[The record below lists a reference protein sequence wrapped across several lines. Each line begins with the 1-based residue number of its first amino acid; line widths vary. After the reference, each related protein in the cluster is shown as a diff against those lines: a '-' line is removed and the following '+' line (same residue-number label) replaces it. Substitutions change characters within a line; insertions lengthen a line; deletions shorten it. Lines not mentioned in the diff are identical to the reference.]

1 MELLSFSAAKDSGEL
16 ANVVGVCSSTD
27 QFKSYLNQAVRKIM
41 RRGNWFGTVQKI
53 RVCVY
58 DNCITWPRYVGT
70 VLANNVSGHHVQP
83 QNLWWSFLPILAS
96 EYWSCWGNIRSLV
109 DSGRCWG
116 NATGELDGTTPVFR
130 NIPCGQDMYVRAW
143 LSWKGDAG
151 KTITIFGI
159 DGNGQE
165 IYTTR
170 PDGTFQPGVVLT
182 LAVPYTVTPFQIRKI
197 TRVLK
202 QPTQGIVRLYAY
214 DGTTLYDVATYDPSE
229 LSPNYT
235 HEKLHGVCVSR
246 ACGGVRSIEALIKL
260 EFVPVVNDSDL
271 VLIENLDAI
280 ALMIQSQR
288 EKDAGHL
295 EAANGLEGD
304 CFRENNYSLRDRFPI
319 EQFVSTFQPFGTAR
333 LERITGG
340 FI

>member
-1 MELLSFSAAKDSGEL
+1 MPELLSFRAAKDSNEL
-16 ANVVGVCSSTD
+16 ANISGVCPSSE

-70 VLANNVSGHHVQP
+70 ILANNVSGRHVPP
-83 QNLWWSFLPILAS
+83 QNLWWNFLPIQRD
-96 EYWSCWGNIRSLV
+96 EYWPHWDGIRNC
-109 DSGRCWG
+109 GHCCG
-116 NATGELDGTTPVFR
+116 NAVGEMDGTTPVFQ
-130 NIPCGQDMYVRAW
+130 NIPCGQAMFVRAY
-143 LSWKGDAG
+143 LSWKPDAG

-159 DGNGQE
+159 DANGQE

-170 PDGTFQPGVVLT
+170 PDGTRQPGVVVT
-182 LAVPYTVTPFQIRKI
+182 LAVPYAVTPFQIRKI

-214 DGTTLYDVATYDPSE
+214 DGTTLYDCATYDPSE
-229 LSPNYT
+229 LSPNYV
-235 HEKLHGVCVSR
+235 HEKLQGACLSR
-246 ACGGVRSIEALIKL
+246 ACGGVRSVEALIKL

-280 ALMIQSQR
+280 QIMIQSQR
-288 EKDAGHL
+288 EKDAGHND
-295 EAANGLEGD
+295 AAKGLELD
-304 CFRENNYSLRDRFPI
+304 AFRELQYGLRDRYPI

-333 LERITGG
+333 LERVLGG
-340 FI
+340 FL